1 MCRLTPAY
9 GGRGHHRH
17 PARARVRQR
26 EEVCGQLRVAFG
38 TRVVLEQAKGVVAEA
53 AGVGVDDAFAV
64 LRHYARHHNL
74 LLSEVARRVAGRDL
88 AAGALAIRP
97 ATRGSRRR

>member
-1 MCRLTPAY
+1 M
-9 GGRGHHRH
+9 
-17 PARARVRQR
+17 
-26 EEVCGQLRVAFG
+26 AFG

-64 LRHYARHHNL
+64 LRHYARHHSL

-97 ATRGSRRR
+97 GARGSRRR